1 MLNGKLVSVMYAG
14 LWYPADLA
22 DILYLK
28 VMGQFLMAAG
38 SPAFRYK
45 SSLRS
50 GLTAAIR
57 LKKQC
62 LLTPNGKKY
71 FFCVNQFKSAGT
83 KC

>member
-14 LWYPADLA
+14 LCYPADLA

-28 VMGQFLMAAG
+28 VMRQFLMAAG

-62 LLTPNGKKY
+62 LLITKRKKL
-71 FFCVNQFKSAGT
+71 FLLR
-83 KC
+83 